1 METKKVTA
9 ERDKTKNVIAEIIIR
24 ALCRNAW
31 GFNFAS
37 AFVFSIRDIYM
48 VYYERETLTKQNLME
63 EFNMKKLVNFM
74 LNAITVMT
82 LVSSVYCAEGTTLME
97 KVVNSAANSTIS
109 YETALI
115 KVNTGKVQ
123 F

>member
-1 METKKVTA
+1 MGFSFL
-9 ERDKTKNVIAEIIIR
+9 IR
-24 ALCRNAW
+24 GIN
-31 GFNFAS
+31 
-37 AFVFSIRDIYM
+37 IE
-48 VYYERETLTKQNLME
+48 YYERETLTKQYLME

-115 KVNTGKVQ
+115 KVKSGKVN

>member
-1 METKKVTA
+1 
-9 ERDKTKNVIAEIIIR
+9 
-24 ALCRNAW
+24 
-31 GFNFAS
+31 
-37 AFVFSIRDIYM
+37 
-48 VYYERETLTKQNLME
+48 
-63 EFNMKKLVNFM
+63 MKKLVNFM

>member
-1 METKKVTA
+1 M
-9 ERDKTKNVIAEIIIR
+9 
-24 ALCRNAW
+24 
-31 GFNFAS
+31 S
-37 AFVFSIRDIYM
+37 
-48 VYYERETLTKQNLME
+48 
-63 EFNMKKLVNFM
+63 KLVNFM

-115 KVNTGKVQ
+115 KVKSGKVV

>member
-1 METKKVTA
+1 M
-9 ERDKTKNVIAEIIIR
+9 
-24 ALCRNAW
+24 
-31 GFNFAS
+31 GFS
-37 AFVFSIRDIYM
+37 FSIRGINIG
-48 VYYERETLTKQNLME
+48 YYERETLTKQYLME

>member
-1 METKKVTA
+1 M
-9 ERDKTKNVIAEIIIR
+9 
-24 ALCRNAW
+24 
-31 GFNFAS
+31 GFS
-37 AFVFSIRDIYM
+37 FSIRGINIG
-48 VYYERETLTKQNLME
+48 YYERETLTKQILME

-74 LNAITVMT
+74 LNAVTVMT

-115 KVNTGKVQ
+115 KVKSGKVQ

>member
-1 METKKVTA
+1 M
-9 ERDKTKNVIAEIIIR
+9 
-24 ALCRNAW
+24 
-31 GFNFAS
+31 GFS
-37 AFVFSIRDIYM
+37 FSIRGINRG
-48 VYYERETLTKQNLME
+48 YYGRETLTKQYLME

>member
-1 METKKVTA
+1 
-9 ERDKTKNVIAEIIIR
+9 
-24 ALCRNAW
+24 
-31 GFNFAS
+31 
-37 AFVFSIRDIYM
+37 M
-48 VYYERETLTKQNLME
+48 VYYERETLTKQILME

-74 LNAITVMT
+74 LNAITVMAM
-82 LVSSVYCAEGTTLME
+82 VSSVYCAEGTTLIE

-115 KVNTGKVQ
+115 KVKSGKVV

>member
-1 METKKVTA
+1 M
-9 ERDKTKNVIAEIIIR
+9 
-24 ALCRNAW
+24 
-31 GFNFAS
+31 GFS
-37 AFVFSIRDIYM
+37 FSIRGINIG
-48 VYYERETLTKQNLME
+48 YYERETLKLKNME
-63 EFNMKKLVNFM
+63 EIIMSKLVNFM

-115 KVNTGKVQ
+115 KVKSGKVV

>member
-1 METKKVTA
+1 M
-9 ERDKTKNVIAEIIIR
+9 
-24 ALCRNAW
+24 
-31 GFNFAS
+31 GFS
-37 AFVFSIRDIYM
+37 FSIRDIYIG
-48 VYYERETLTKQNLME
+48 YYERETLTKQYLME
-63 EFNMKKLVNFM
+63 EFIMKKLVNFM

-115 KVNTGKVQ
+115 KVKSGKVQ

>member
-1 METKKVTA
+1 MLIT
-9 ERDKTKNVIAEIIIR
+9 R
-24 ALCRNAW
+24 AFL
-31 GFNFAS
+31 FA
-37 AFVFSIRDIYM
+37 FRGINIG
-48 VYYERETLTKQNLME
+48 YYERETLTKQYLME
-63 EFNMKKLVNFM
+63 EFIMSKLVNFM

-115 KVNTGKVQ
+115 KVKTGKVN